1 MVDSLYFCLEVPML
15 SAAQTQALAGFYKAA
30 KESNHIFPAAAACEG
45 CVETAWG
52 TSKLYLQA
60 LNVFG
65 LKQGQT
71 PRFSTVS
78 FPTKEYLNRV
88 WVVVQAN
95 FIKYPTLADAFR
107 DRMQTLQ
114 RLAPS
119 YPHYASALAATTP
132 EQYLTEV
139 SKTWSTDP
147 LRAQSCIQILRNHQD
162 VLNG

>member
-1 MVDSLYFCLEVPML
+1 ML
-15 SAAQTQALAGFYKAA
+15 SAAQTQALVGFYKAA
-30 KESNHIFPAAAACEG
+30 KESGHIFPEAAATEAV
-45 CVETAWG
+45 VETGWG

-88 WVVVQAN
+88 WITVQAD
-95 FIKYPTLADAFR
+95 FIKYPELTDAFH
-107 DRMQTLQ
+107 DRMQTLR
-114 RLAPS
+114 RLAPQ

-147 LRAQSCIQILRNHQD
+147 LRAQSCIQILHGHKD